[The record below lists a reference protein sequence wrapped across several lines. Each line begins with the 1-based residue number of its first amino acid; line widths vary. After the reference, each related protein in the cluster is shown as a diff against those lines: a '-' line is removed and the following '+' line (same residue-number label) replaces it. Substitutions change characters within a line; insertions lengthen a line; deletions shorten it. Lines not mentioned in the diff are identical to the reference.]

1 MHLMAIRCRQC
12 FVRLDRCYEEPSGAV
27 MDMLQAFAA
36 TRRYKN
42 AHIDTKYAQKFP
54 QIFSPCREKM
64 LKAQL
69 LRDKNL

>member
-12 FVRLDRCYEEPSGAV
+12 FVRFDRCYEEPSGAV

-42 AHIDTKYAQKFP
+42 AHIDTKYAPKIP
-54 QIFSPCREKM
+54 LDI
-64 LKAQL
+64 
-69 LRDKNL
+69 